1 MEASDWLGLMA
12 DILPVQWILVAGQK
26 ETGVTFSENKPLV
39 IFLYFKL
46 IGKSQSKNANKEKVK
61 NLKTFIFI
69 RVGYS
74 LIRSDRSDQMSDCER
89 FT

>member
-12 DILPVQWILVAGQK
+12 DILPVQWSLVAGQK

-39 IFLYFKL
+39 IFLY
-46 IGKSQSKNANKEKVK
+46 
-61 NLKTFIFI
+61 
-69 RVGYS
+69 S